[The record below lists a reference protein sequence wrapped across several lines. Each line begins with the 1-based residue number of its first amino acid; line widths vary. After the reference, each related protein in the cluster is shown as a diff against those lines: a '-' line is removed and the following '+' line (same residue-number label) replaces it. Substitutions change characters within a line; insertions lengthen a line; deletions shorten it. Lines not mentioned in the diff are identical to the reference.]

1 MKNRDIIL
9 LTPDGDQKY
18 PNTADAA
25 EVTEGRT
32 QVVDLGGEGEMVDG
46 RIFGVWKGTWK
57 MWLDT
62 GEGMLTV
69 DPVEAPIMTY
79 PSGAGDVIRFTY
91 DGVEREQYGRL
102 KRLKRAD
109 L

>member
-1 MKNRDIIL
+1 MTSDG
-9 LTPDGDQKY
+9 TPEF
-18 PNTADAA
+18 PNIADAA

-32 QVVDLGGEGEMVDG
+32 QLVNLGGEGEMVDG

-62 GEGMLTV
+62 GEGILNA

-79 PSGAGDVIRFTY
+79 PAGSRDVIRFTY
-91 DGVEREQYGRL
+91 DGVEREQYGRV